1 MLAHRH
7 ESRLGNWMREGGVFD
22 LITIMVSLVVI
33 VGGLLIV
40 NSASRN
46 YRMAGYEAPPIAKGL
61 PAMNPTV
68 IPVPNTAPTQ

>member
-1 MLAHRH
+1 MLAHRN
-7 ESRLGNWMREGGVFD
+7 ESRLGCWMREGGVFD
-22 LITIMVSLVVI
+22 LITIMVSLGVI

-40 NSASRN
+40 NSASRH

-68 IPVPNTAPTQ
+68 IPVPNTAPTR

>member
-1 MLAHRH
+1 MLAHHNEPRF
-7 ESRLGNWMREGGVFD
+7 GNWMREGGVFD

-33 VGGLLIV
+33 VGGLFIV
-40 NSASRN
+40 NTASRN

-61 PAMNPTV
+61 PVMNPTV